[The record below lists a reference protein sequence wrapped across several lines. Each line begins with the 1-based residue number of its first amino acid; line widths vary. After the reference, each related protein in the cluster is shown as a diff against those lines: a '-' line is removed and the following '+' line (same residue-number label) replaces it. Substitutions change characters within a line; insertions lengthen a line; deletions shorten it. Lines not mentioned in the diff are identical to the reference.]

1 MELILLLWGMLLRVR
16 VKPNSK
22 SDEVSID
29 SDGTIRVRIKAPP
42 VEGKANKYL
51 VEYLAK
57 YLGLSRSKVTL
68 LKGETNQY
76 KTLDIDAPEE
86 LVMATLSAPKA
97 PRGA

>member
-1 MELILLLWGMLLRVR
+1 MGVICYFGGMMLRVK
-16 VKPNSK
+16 VKPNSRT
-22 SDEVSID
+22 DEVTVEP
-29 SDGTIRVRIKAPP
+29 DGTIKVRIKAPP

-76 KTLDIDAPEE
+76 KTLEIDAPEE
-86 LVMATLSAPKA
+86 VVMGKI
-97 PRGA
+97 GAKKD